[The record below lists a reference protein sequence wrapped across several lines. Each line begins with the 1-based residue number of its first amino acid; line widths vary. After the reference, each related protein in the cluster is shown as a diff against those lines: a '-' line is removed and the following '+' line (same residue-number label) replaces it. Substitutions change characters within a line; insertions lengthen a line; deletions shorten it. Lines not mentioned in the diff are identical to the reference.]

1 MGIVEDYLNL
11 TLKWKKEYGEKTLV
25 LMQVGSFFEVYGL
38 KDVNGNIDGSNI
50 LDFSSICDMLVSAK
64 SQTLFKKQVMMAG
77 FGLSQIEKYTKKLQ
91 DAGYTIIIY
100 TQDIQAKNTTRSL
113 SEIIS
118 PGTFFSNDHTQLTNN
133 VVCVWLNKINKNK
146 YTPSMMVIGVACID
160 NLTGKSNIIQFEKE
174 YHKDSS
180 TYDDLERQ
188 ISVYSPYECVIISNM
203 DSDSIQEV
211 IEFVSLTN
219 TKTHKISLTLN
230 DGHKSTQS
238 TLFKN
243 AKNAEKQI
251 YQQEILSRFFPN
263 ISDEVIAETFRTHEI
278 ANQAF
283 VFLIDFVYQHSP
295 NLVSKLSYPTFE
307 NHTDKLLLANHSL
320 KQLNILDD
328 DRHSGKLRSLSTFLN
343 NCVTTMGKRNFL
355 YTLHTPITNVKQL
368 NTMYDITEHFINK
381 DIWNVCREKLNGIKD
396 VDRFIRRLVYKKITP
411 KDIVIFY
418 NDLQKSIEIF
428 DILTKDDY
436 IYDYLVSLELSKAK
450 EICLIFKDLIDKSFD
465 LEKSS
470 KIDDMNNDKLGVLSP
485 NDVCFINKGI
495 SKNID
500 DLVISSSE
508 SSNKLL
514 SIQNYLSTLVQ
525 SVEKSTKSTKQSQYI
540 KIHETPKQEPM
551 LIGTKRRISI
561 LQNCIDKIKTDSVS
575 IQTQNIKEEFVSDKL
590 SFELNIKD
598 LQFTTIGSNKKDLIV
613 TNKQI
618 SMISKNIQKSRDNL
632 IFEINKY
639 FYEFIDILLDNKNIH
654 LLEYLSRFIQWVD
667 ITQNRCYIATKYNYS
682 KPIIDESAEK
692 SFMRFKELRHPLIEQ
707 IQTKELYVANDLE
720 LGLDKNGLLLYG
732 TNAVGKTSFIRS
744 VGISIVMAQ
753 AGLFVPAK
761 EFIFKP
767 YTKIFTRILGND
779 NLFKGLSTF
788 AVEMSELRTIL
799 NMADENSLI
808 LGDELCSGTES
819 DSARSIF
826 TAGIEWLHKL
836 NSTFMFA
843 THFHEITEYD
853 EINLMQDKVSMMHME
868 VIYDKAN
875 DILIYDRKLKK
886 GPGDNMYG
894 LEVCK
899 SLNLPSEF
907 LSRAH
912 SIRMKYDPKHKNI
925 LDEKQSHFNSKQIKG
940 MCEMCNERRGTE
952 VHHLK
957 HQANADDKNFID
969 YHHKNHKANLINI
982 CEQCHN
988 KIHKTNVQH
997 KKMKTT
1003 NGYKIF
1009 SSNYK

>member
-1 MGIVEDYLNL
+1 MGVVEDYLNL
-11 TLKWKKEYGEKTLV
+11 TAQWKKEYGEKTLV

-38 KDVNGNIDGSNI
+38 REENGVIQGSNI
-50 LDFSSICDMLVSAK
+50 LEFSSICDMLVSPK
-64 SQTLFKKQVMMAG
+64 SQQISKKQVMMAG
-77 FGLSQIEKYTKKLQ
+77 FGVAQVDKYVKKLQ
-91 DAGYTIIIY
+91 DAGYTVVIY
-100 TQDIQAKNTTRSL
+100 TQDIQSKNTTRSL

-118 PGTFFSNDHTQLTNN
+118 PGTFFSTDNNQLTNN

-146 YTPSMMVIGVACID
+146 YTPSKMIIGVACIN
-160 NLTGKSNIIQFEKE
+160 NLTGKSSIIQFEKE

-188 ISVYSPYECVIISNM
+188 ISVCSPYECIMISNM
-203 DSDSIQEV
+203 DYDAIQEV
-211 IEFVSLTN
+211 IEFVSLSE
-219 TKTHKISLTLN
+219 TKTHKISLIGKEAGKEAGK
-230 DGHKSTQS
+230 DIKSSS
-238 TLFKN
+238 TLYKN

-263 ISDEVIAETFRTHEI
+263 ISSEVVAETFRSHEI

-283 VFLIDFVYQHSP
+283 VFLLDFIYQHSP
-295 NLVSKLSYPTFE
+295 NLVSKLSYPIFE

-328 DRHSGKLRSLSTFLN
+328 DRHSGKLRSVSTFLN
-343 NCVTTMGKRNFL
+343 NCVTSMGKRHFL
-355 YTLHTPITNVKQL
+355 YNLHTPITNINEL
-368 NTMYDITEHFINK
+368 NTIYDITEYFINNK
-381 DIWNVCREKLNGIKD
+381 LWNICRENFNGIKD
-396 VDRFIRRLVYKKITP
+396 IDKFIRRLVFKKITP
-411 KDIVIFY
+411 KDIIGLY
-418 NDLQKSIEIF
+418 NDLTKVVETF
-428 DILTKDDY
+428 DVMYKDEY
-436 IYDYLVSLELSKAK
+436 VNNHLSRLGLS
-450 EICLIFKDLIDKSFD
+450 ETRDFCLMFKDLIENNFD

-470 KIDDMNNDKLGVLSP
+470 KIDDMSCDRLSLMSP
-485 NDVCFINKGI
+485 IDVCFVNSGI
-495 SKNID
+495 SANID
-500 DLVISSSE
+500 DLVVASSE
-508 SSNKLL
+508 STDKLI
-514 SIQNYLSTLVQ
+514 SIQNYLSTLIQ
-525 SVEKSTKSTKQSQYI
+525 TVEKSTKQNLYI

-561 LQNCIDKIKTDSVS
+561 LQNCIEKSKNAVATIHFKTVNGTDD
-575 IQTQNIKEEFVSDKL
+575 I
-590 SFELNIKD
+590 FELNLKD

-618 SMISKNIQKSRDNL
+618 STIAKNIQQSRDNL
-632 IFEINKY
+632 ITEITNY
-639 FYEFIDILLDNKNIH
+639 FYNFIDNILGYMDK
-654 LLEYLSRFIQWVD
+654 LEYISRFIQWADV
-667 ITQNRCYIATKYNYS
+667 TQNRCYIATKYNYCKPVIKDKAS
-682 KPIIDESAEK
+682 KAFIE
-692 SFMRFKELRHPLIEQ
+692 FKELRHPLIEQ
-707 IQTKELYVANDLE
+707 LQTKELYVANDLE
-720 LGLDKNGLLLYG
+720 LGLNKNGLLLYG

-744 VGISIVMAQ
+744 IGISIVMAQ

-826 TAGIEWLHKL
+826 TAGIEWLYKL

-843 THFHEITEYD
+843 THFHEITDYE
-853 EINLMQDKVSMMHME
+853 EMNAVSDKVFMMHME
-868 VIYDKAN
+868 VVYDKAN
-875 DILIYDRKLKK
+875 DILIYDRKLKM

-899 SLNLPSEF
+899 SLNLPNEF

-912 SIRMKYDPKHKNI
+912 SIRMKYDPKSKNI

-940 MCEMCNERRGTE
+940 LCEICGEKRGTE

-957 HQANADDKNFID
+957 HQNTANTNNFID
-969 YHHKNHKANLINI
+969 HHHKNHKANLINI
-982 CEQCHN
+982 CDACHD
-988 KIHKTNVQH
+988 KIHRENIQH
-997 KKMKTT
+997 KKVKTT
-1003 NGYKIF
+1003 KGYKLAQI
-1009 SSNYK
+1009 K

>member
-11 TLKWKKEYGEKTLV
+11 TSQWKKEYGEKTLV

-38 KDVNGNIDGSNI
+38 RDTNGLIEGSNI
-50 LDFSSICDMLVSAK
+50 LDFSSICDMLVSPK
-64 SQTLFKKQVMMAG
+64 SQQLNKKQVMMAG
-77 FGLSQIEKYTKKLQ
+77 FGLTQIDKYVKKLQ
-91 DAGYTIIIY
+91 DAGYTIVIY
-100 TQDIQAKNTTRSL
+100 TQDIQSKNTTRSL

-118 PGTFFSNDHTQLTNN
+118 PGTFFSTDNSQLTNN
-133 VVCVWLNKINKNK
+133 VCCVWLHKINKNK
-146 YTPSMMVIGVACID
+146 YTHSKMIIGVACIN
-160 NLTGKSNIIQFEKE
+160 NLTGKSSIIQFEKD

-188 ISVYSPYECVIISNM
+188 ISVLSPYECVIISNLEYE
-203 DSDSIQEV
+203 SIQEV
-211 IEFVSLTN
+211 VEYVSLTE
-219 TKTHKISLTLN
+219 TKTHIISLSSEN
-230 DGHKSTQS
+230 IKSN
-238 TLFKN
+238 LLKN

-251 YQQEILSRFFPN
+251 YQQEILSRFFPD
-263 ISDEVIAETFRTHEI
+263 ISSEVLAETFRSHEI

-283 VFLIDFVYQHSP
+283 VFLLDFVFQHSP
-295 NLVSKLSYPTFE
+295 NLVSKLSYPVFE

-328 DRHSGKLRSLSTFLN
+328 DRHSGKLRSVSTFLN
-343 NCVTTMGKRNFL
+343 NCVTPMGKRYFL
-355 YTLHTPITNVKQL
+355 HNLHTPITNSTEL
-368 NTMYDITEHFINK
+368 NTVYDITEHFIKNEL
-381 DIWNVCREKLNGIKD
+381 WEFCREKLNGIKD
-396 VDRFIRRLVYKKITP
+396 VDKFIRRLVFKKISP
-411 KDIVIFY
+411 KDIIGFY
-418 NDLQKSIEIF
+418 NDLHKVIETF
-428 DILTKDDY
+428 NLLSSDDYVNRHLSNLMLSDTKDFCF
-436 IYDYLVSLELSKAK
+436 E
-450 EICLIFKDLIDKSFD
+450 FKDIIEKSFD
-465 LEKSS
+465 LVKSS
-470 KIDDMNNDKLGVLSP
+470 KIDDMSCERLSLLSP
-485 NDVCFINKGI
+485 SDVCFVNSGI

-508 SSNKLL
+508 SSDKLI
-514 SIQNYLSTLVQ
+514 SIQNYLSSLIQ
-525 SVEKSTKSTKQSQYI
+525 SVEKSTKQNLYI

-561 LQNCIDKIKTDSVS
+561 LQNCIDKVKTNVVSVPLNS
-575 IQTQNIKEEFVSDKL
+575 MTDINDKTL
-590 SFELNIKD
+590 ELNIRD

-618 SMISKNIQKSRDNL
+618 SMIAKNIQQSRDNL
-632 IFEINKY
+632 IVEITNY
-639 FYEFIDILLDNKNIH
+639 FYNFIDK
-654 LLEYLSRFIQWVD
+654 LLENMNKLEYISRFIQWAD
-667 ITQNRCYIATKYNYS
+667 STQNRCYIATKYNYC
-682 KPIIDESAEK
+682 KPIVNDSAPKAFIE
-692 SFMRFKELRHPLIEQ
+692 FKQLRHPLIEQ
-707 IQTKELYVANDLE
+707 LQTRELYVANDLE
-720 LGLDKNGLLLYG
+720 LGSTRNGLLLYG

-744 VGISIVMAQ
+744 IGISVIMAQ

-761 EFIFKP
+761 EFVFKP

-826 TAGIEWLHKL
+826 TAGIEWLYKL

-843 THFHEITEYD
+843 THFHEITDYD
-853 EINLMQDKVSMMHME
+853 EMTALSDKVFMMHME

-875 DILIYDRKLKK
+875 DTLIYDRKLKM

-899 SLNLPSEF
+899 SLNLPDEF

-912 SIRMKYDPKHKNI
+912 SIRMKYDPKSRNI
-925 LDEKQSHFNSKQIKG
+925 LEEKQSHFNQKKIKG
-940 MCEMCNERRGTE
+940 LCEMCGEKRGTE

-957 HQANADDKNFID
+957 HQSTANSNNFID
-969 YHHKNHKANLINI
+969 SHHKNHKANLINI
-982 CEQCHN
+982 CDSCHD
-988 KIHKTNVQH
+988 KIHKDNIQH
-997 KKMKTT
+997 KKVKTT
-1003 NGYKIF
+1003 RGYKIKPITQ
-1009 SSNYK
+1009 S